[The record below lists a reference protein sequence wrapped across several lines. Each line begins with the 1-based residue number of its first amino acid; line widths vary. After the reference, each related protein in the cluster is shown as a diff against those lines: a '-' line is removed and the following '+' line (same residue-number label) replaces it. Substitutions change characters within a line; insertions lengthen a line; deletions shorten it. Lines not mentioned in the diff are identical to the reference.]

1 MAFPTVQTRTTGASS
16 ATATS
21 HTVTLPATINAGDFL
36 FIAFTSGGG
45 SATTVTWDNTTA
57 GTWTTVASNN
67 SGATVRG
74 TLFSKVADGTE
85 GSAALS
91 ITLSTSVQVAW
102 TIWRITGCES
112 SVATASATGSTAT
125 VTFGAL
131 APSWGAEDSL
141 WIAVAHLNSTP
152 GVSAYSTGYTD
163 PTGAVGSGVA
173 RVSTRSVELLLNA
186 ATETPSAWT
195 LGGAAQ
201 HVQFTVAIRP
211 AAAAL
216 GATLA
221 WFRA

>member
-1 MAFPTVQTRTTGASS
+1 MAFPTVQTRTPDASS
-16 ATATS
+16 ATATT
-21 HTVTLPATINAGDFL
+21 HTVTLPATINSGDFL

-45 SATTVTWDNTTA
+45 SGTTVTWDNTTA
-57 GTWTTVASNN
+57 GTWTTVASDTQSTNI
-67 SGATVRG
+67 RG
-74 TLFSKVADGTE
+74 TLLSKVADGTE

-91 ITLSTSVQVAW
+91 ITLSAAAQVAW

-112 SVATASATGSTAT
+112 SVATVSATGSTVT

-141 WIAVAHLNSTP
+141 WIAVAHLRSTP

-186 ATETPSAWT
+186 ATETPSDWT
-195 LGGAAQ
+195 LGGATN
-201 HVQFTVAIRP
+201 HVQYTVAIRP

-221 WFRA
+221 WLAA